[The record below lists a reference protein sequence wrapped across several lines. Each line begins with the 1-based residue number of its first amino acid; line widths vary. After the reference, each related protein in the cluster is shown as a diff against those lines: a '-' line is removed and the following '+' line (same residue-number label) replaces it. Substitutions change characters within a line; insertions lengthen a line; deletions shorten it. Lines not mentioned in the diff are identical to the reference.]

1 MDLQLTDHPPP
12 PIARVK
18 LVGGIFFAALGILMT
33 LDNLDL
39 LVAYR
44 FLHYWP
50 VVLIAIGLLK
60 LTERADRLM
69 GVISLAAGALLL
81 ASNIHWIR
89 FPISAL
95 WPLALIVAGAAIVIH
110 ALGWRPESEDAG
122 ISRPNLWAVLST
134 QKVTSDTGGY
144 AGGRIVTFLGSCE
157 LDLTGATIENRPAVI
172 EAFVMWGGI
181 VIRVPTDWDVIGE
194 VTSIMGG
201 IDIKTSAARGGQQL
215 IVRGLAFMG
224 GMEIKSAPAR
234 TQ

>member
-18 LVGGIFFAALGILMT
+18 LVAGIFFAALGILMT

-44 FLHYWP
+44 FLRYWP

-69 GVISLAAGALLL
+69 GVISLAAGTVLL
-81 ASNIHWIR
+81 ASNTHWIR

-134 QKVTSDTGGY
+134 QKVTSDRRGY

-157 LDLTGATIENRPAVI
+157 LDLTGATIENGPAVI

-181 VIRVPTDWDVIGE
+181 VIRVPTDWEVIGE

>member
-18 LVGGIFFAALGILMT
+18 LVAGIFFAALGILMT

-39 LVAYR
+39 VVAYR
-44 FLHYWP
+44 FLRYWP

-60 LTERADRLM
+60 VTERTDRLV
-69 GVISLAAGALLL
+69 GVISLAAGAVLL
-81 ASNIHWIR
+81 ARNAHWIR

-110 ALGWRPESEDAG
+110 ALGWRPELADAG
-122 ISRPNLWAVLST
+122 ISRPTVWAILSSR
-134 QKVTSDTGGY
+134 KVTSDTRGY
-144 AGGRIVTFLGSCE
+144 AGGRIVAFLGACE
-157 LDLTGATIENRPAVI
+157 LDLTGATIENAPAVI
-172 EAFVMWGGI
+172 EAVVMWGGI
-181 VIRVPTDWDVIGE
+181 VIRVPSDWEVVGE
-194 VTSIMGG
+194 VTPIMGG
-201 IDIKTSAARGGQQL
+201 IDIKTSAARGGRQL